1 LITCS
6 PATVPEK
13 GAFWRLIVVSKFIWT
28 CKRTSPPS

>member
-6 PATVPEK
+6 LATAPEK
-13 GAFWRLIVVSKFIWT
+13 GACSWFLVVSKFIWT